1 MTMGRYRIVKG
12 EAYIGCMPT
21 LIYYVQVR
29 KDGLFCSSWKNIKGF
44 DTYARAKELLN
55 VLNS

>member
-1 MTMGRYRIVKG
+1 
-12 EAYIGCMPT
+12 MPT